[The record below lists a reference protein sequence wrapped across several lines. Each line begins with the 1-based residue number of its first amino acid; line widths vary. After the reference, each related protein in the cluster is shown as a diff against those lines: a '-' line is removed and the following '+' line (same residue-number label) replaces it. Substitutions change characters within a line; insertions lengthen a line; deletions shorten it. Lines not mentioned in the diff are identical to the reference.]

1 MSPHKAIARG
11 LPARRGRN
19 LLSRYHVKQKSG
31 AKKSAFR
38 PSCDIVEVV
47 DFSKGCGLAEP
58 KAAGMAEAAR
68 ERGLG
73 WVKWRALAA

>member
-1 MSPHKAIARG
+1 VIVSPHKAIARG

-38 PSCDIVEVV
+38 PSCDILEVV
-47 DFSKGCGLAEP
+47 DFAEGAGA
-58 KAAGMAEAAR
+58 AAGMAEAAR
-68 ERGLG
+68 
-73 WVKWRALAA
+73 